1 MRRAFLLISLAALA
15 LAAAACTG
23 TTGPGWTYAPA
34 TPKPSA
40 APSDA
45 APSAAPSGAVPS
57 AGGSTVAISAL
68 NIAFEQATVSAPA
81 ATDFV
86 IHFDNKDAGTPHNVF
101 IKDGSGMEMF
111 KGDTVTG
118 PASVDY
124 QVKALAAGTYTFV
137 CSIHPNMTGTLTVGP

>member
-1 MRRAFLLISLAALA
+1 MRRAFLLVSLAGLALA
-15 LAAAACTG
+15 LAACTG
-23 TTGPGWTYAPA
+23 TTGPGWTYAPP

-40 APSDA
+40 APSDTASSA
-45 APSAAPSGAVPS
+45 APSAAVPS
-57 AGGSTVAISAL
+57 AGGNTVSISAL

-86 IHFDNKDAGTPHNVF
+86 IHFDNKDAGTPHNIAV
-101 IKDGSGMEMF
+101 KDASGMEMF

-118 PASVDY
+118 PAAVDY
-124 QVKALAAGTYTFV
+124 NVKALAAGTYTFV